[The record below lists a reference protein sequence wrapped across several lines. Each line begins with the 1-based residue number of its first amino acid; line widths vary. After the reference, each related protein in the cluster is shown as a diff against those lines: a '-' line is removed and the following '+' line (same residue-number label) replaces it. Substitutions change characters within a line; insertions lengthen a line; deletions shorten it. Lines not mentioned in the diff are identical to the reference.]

1 MPRYVILTHDHPQL
15 HWDLML
21 EAGEILRTWRLSAPP
36 QAGAKVRA
44 EPSFDHRRLY
54 LDYEGP
60 VSGDRG
66 SVCTWDRG
74 TYEPLREDS
83 ADSLGVLAVR
93 LRGTRLRGTATLER
107 EDTGEWALCYFEE
120 T

>member
-1 MPRYVILTHDHPQL
+1 VPRYVILTHDHPEL

-21 EAGEILRTWRLSAPP
+21 EAGPSLRTWRLSAPP

-44 EPSFDHRRLY
+44 EPSFDHRLLY

-66 SVCTWDRG
+66 SVSAWDRG
-74 TYEPLREDS
+74 TYALEGDGWAEGSEVITVHLS
-83 ADSLGVLAVR
+83 
-93 LRGTRLRGTATLER
+93 GTRLRGTGRLER
-107 EDTGEWALCYFEE
+107 EATGEWALWYDE